1 MQKNIFECAVKN
13 ETLYKVLIII
23 IHIIILNH
31 TKSLHIYDIRYA
43 YNIRIFN
50 FWLNIIWILLIC
62 PYDVLLNIAHLLT
75 LHTITNVISHL
86 LLFF

>member
-50 FWLNIIWILLIC
+50 F
-62 PYDVLLNIAHLLT
+62 
-75 LHTITNVISHL
+75 
-86 LLFF
+86 